1 MLPCDWLISN
11 LCYQAIEQVYQITE
25 CVYIYIYSALNM
37 FNWKYSIYMI
47 TLHTH
52 LDLSLRTRFA
62 ADGSDH
68 FSAVRHE
75 FIITDAQETFM
86 PRPHINVIMVAQLL
100 HILKIH
106 NIIPREKKRERE
118 GGGGNDMGECNK
130 KSKSVIISSSVLL
143 KPRD

>member
-1 MLPCDWLISN
+1 
-11 LCYQAIEQVYQITE
+11 
-25 CVYIYIYSALNM
+25 
-37 FNWKYSIYMI
+37 MI

-106 NIIPREKKRERE
+106 NIIPREKKR
-118 GGGGNDMGECNK
+118 GGGGGGG
-130 KSKSVIISSSVLL
+130 
-143 KPRD
+143 